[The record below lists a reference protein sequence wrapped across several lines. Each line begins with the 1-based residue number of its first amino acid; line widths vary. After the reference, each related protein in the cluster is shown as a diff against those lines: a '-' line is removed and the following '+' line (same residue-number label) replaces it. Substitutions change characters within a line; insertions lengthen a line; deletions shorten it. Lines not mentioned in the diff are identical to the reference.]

1 MVVGY
6 SVTGWERDNFIEEIE
21 MLNQQSNRA
30 DWKKEGLAG
39 LIGYFTTVYIV
50 AVNSQIMESAGLPLE
65 SGMVATILASA
76 LGCLI
81 MALYANAPM
90 VLIPGMGVNALF
102 AYSIV
107 EGTGMDFQQ
116 GLAVVVVASILFL
129 ITAFTKL
136 GDWLKQAIPSSLKHA
151 ITVGLGLFLTLIGL
165 EKGGLVVKGDHSLIA
180 LGNPSS
186 ALVMTS
192 ILTLFIGIFLFTR
205 NVPGNFLITMVAG
218 TILAKFTGVLGEKGD
233 PISLGSQSFAY
244 MPDFSTIGQFGFWMA
259 VFPLAIVL
267 IFENMGLIHG
277 QLGMLD
283 QEGKFK
289 RSYQASAFSAL
300 TTGFLGTSPTVSSAE
315 SAAVIASGGK
325 SGKSS
330 LTMAVLFIGTLFL
343 IPWIS
348 MVPSTAIAPI
358 LIIVGALMVQNIK
371 EIPID
376 QLSESMPAFL
386 IIVMIPFT
394 YSIADGMAFG
404 FIAYPIVKFAIG
416 KQRELSA
423 PVVLIAMIFLIEF
436 IVRSL
441 GH

>member
-1 MVVGY
+1 
-6 SVTGWERDNFIEEIE
+6 
-21 MLNQQSNRA
+21 MLNKHTKQVS
-30 DWKKEGLAG
+30 WKKEFTAG

-50 AVNSQIMESAGLPLE
+50 AVNSQILQSAGLPLE

-76 LGCLI
+76 IGCLI
-81 MALYANAPM
+81 MAIYANAPM

-107 EGTGMDFQQ
+107 EGTGLSFQE
-116 GLAVVVVASILFL
+116 GLAVVLMASLLFL
-129 ITAFTKL
+129 VTAFTRL
-136 GDWLKQAIPSSLKHA
+136 GDWLKHAIPESLKNA

-165 EKGGLVVKGDHSLIA
+165 EKGGLVVKGEHSLIT

-186 ALVMTS
+186 AVVITS
-192 ILTLFIGIFLFTR
+192 LLTLFIGIFLFTR
-205 NVPGNFLITMVAG
+205 NVPGNFLVTMVIG
-218 TILAKFTGVLGEKGD
+218 TIIAYFTGILNEPGQMLALQE
-233 PISLGSQSFAY
+233 QSWIF
-244 MPDFSTIGQFGFWMA
+244 MPDFSSIGQFGFWMA

-277 QLGMLD
+277 QLNMLK
-283 QEGKFK
+283 QEDKFK
-289 RSYQASAFSAL
+289 RSYQATAFASL
-300 TTGFLGTSPTVSSAE
+300 TSGLFGTSPTVSSAE

-325 SGKSS
+325 TGRSA
-330 LTMAVLFIGTLFL
+330 LTMAVLFIGTLLL

-348 MVPSTAIAPI
+348 MVPSTAISPI

-371 EIPID
+371 EIPLD

-404 FIAYPIVKFAIG
+404 FIAYPIVKLALG
-416 KQRELSA
+416 KQRELST
-423 PVVLIAMIFLIEF
+423 PVVLIAMVFLVEF
-436 IVRSL
+436 IMRTL

>member
-1 MVVGY
+1 
-6 SVTGWERDNFIEEIE
+6 
-21 MLNQQSNRA
+21 MLNQQKTS
-30 DWKKEGLAG
+30 WKKELMAG

-50 AVNSQIMESAGLPLE
+50 AVNSQILESAGLPLE

-76 LGCLI
+76 VGCLI
-81 MALYANAPM
+81 MAIYANAPM

-107 EGTGMDFQQ
+107 EGTGMTFQQ
-116 GLAVVVVASILFL
+116 GLAVVLIASVIFL
-129 ITAFTKL
+129 VTAFTKL
-136 GDWLKQAIPSSLKHA
+136 GDWLKVAIPDSLKHA

-165 EKGGLVVKGDHSLIA
+165 EKGGLVVRGEYSLIT

-186 ALVMTS
+186 AIVITS
-192 ILTLFIGIFLFTR
+192 LLTLFIGIFLFVK
-205 NVPGNFLITMVAG
+205 NVPGNFLVTMIAG
-218 TILAKFTGVLGEKGD
+218 TIIAHFTGVLNAPGE
-233 PISLGSQSFAY
+233 SLSVSEQTWVW
-244 MPDFSTIGQFGFWMA
+244 MPDFSIVGEFGFWMA

-277 QLGMLD
+277 QLNMLD

-289 RSYQASAFSAL
+289 RSYQATAFASL
-300 TTGFLGTSPTVSSAE
+300 TSGFFGTSPTVSSAE

-325 SGKSS
+325 SGRAA
-330 LTMAVLFIGTLFL
+330 LTMGVLFLGTLFF

-348 MVPSTAIAPI
+348 MVPATAISPI

-371 EIPID
+371 EIPLD
-376 QLSESMPAFL
+376 QLSEAMPAFL

-416 KQRELSA
+416 KQRELST
-423 PVVLIAMIFLIEF
+423 PVVLIAMVFLVEF
-436 IVRSL
+436 IMRSL

>member
-1 MVVGY
+1 
-6 SVTGWERDNFIEEIE
+6 
-21 MLNQQSNRA
+21 MLNQHNNNVS
-30 DWKKEGLAG
+30 WKKEFMAG

-50 AVNSQIMESAGLPLE
+50 AVNSQILESAGLPLE

-76 LGCLI
+76 VGCLI
-81 MALYANAPM
+81 MAMYANAPM

-107 EGTGMDFQQ
+107 EGSGFSFQE
-116 GLAVVVVASILFL
+116 GLAVVLVAGLLFL
-129 ITAFTKL
+129 VTAFTKL
-136 GDWLKQAIPSSLKHA
+136 GDWLKVAIPDSLKHA

-165 EKGGLVVKGDHSLIA
+165 EKGGLVVRGEYSLIT

-186 ALVMTS
+186 AIVITS
-192 ILTLFIGIFLFTR
+192 LLTLFVGIFLFTR
-205 NVPGNFLITMVAG
+205 NVPGNFLVTMVAG
-218 TILAKFTGVLGEKGD
+218 TIIASFTGVLNERGSM
-233 PISLGSQSFAY
+233 ISLEEQSWVF
-244 MPDFSTIGQFGFWMA
+244 MPDFSSIGSFGFWMA

-277 QLGMLD
+277 QLNMLN
-283 QEGKFK
+283 QESKFK
-289 RSYQASAFSAL
+289 RSYQATAFSSL
-300 TTGFLGTSPTVSSAE
+300 MSGFFGTSPTVSSAE

-325 SGKSS
+325 SGRAA
-330 LTMAVLFIGTLFL
+330 LTMGVLFIGTLLF

-371 EIPID
+371 EIPLD
-376 QLSESMPAFL
+376 DLSEAMPAFL

-404 FIAYPIVKFAIG
+404 FIAYPVVKFAIG
-416 KQRELSA
+416 KQRELTT
-423 PVVLIAMIFLIEF
+423 PVVLIAMVFLVEF
-436 IVRSL
+436 IMRSL

>member
-1 MVVGY
+1 
-6 SVTGWERDNFIEEIE
+6 
-21 MLNQQSNRA
+21 MLNQQQNKLS
-30 DWKKEGLAG
+30 WKKEFMAG

-50 AVNSQIMESAGLPLE
+50 AVNSQILESAGLPLE

-76 LGCLI
+76 VGCLI
-81 MALYANAPM
+81 MAIYANAPM

-107 EGTGMDFQQ
+107 EGSGLTFQQ
-116 GLAVVVVASILFL
+116 GLAVVLIASLIFL
-129 ITAFTKL
+129 VTAFTRL
-136 GDWLKQAIPSSLKHA
+136 GDWLKHAIPQSLKHA

-165 EKGGLVVKGDHSLIA
+165 EKGGLVVRGEHSLIT

-186 ALVMTS
+186 AMVITS
-192 ILTLFIGIFLFTR
+192 LLTLFIGIFLFTR
-205 NVPGNFLITMVAG
+205 NVPGNFLVTMIIG
-218 TILAKFTGVLGEKGD
+218 TIIAHFTGILGQPGRM
-233 PISLGSQSFAY
+233 ISLSEQSWVF
-244 MPDFSTIGQFGFWMA
+244 MPDFSVISQFGFWMA

-277 QLGMLD
+277 QLNMLQ
-283 QEGKFK
+283 QEDKFK
-289 RSYQASAFSAL
+289 RSYQATAFSAL
-300 TTGFLGTSPTVSSAE
+300 TSGFFGTSPTVSSAE

-325 SGKSS
+325 SGRAAI
-330 LTMAVLFIGTLFL
+330 TMAVLFIGTLLF

-348 MVPSTAIAPI
+348 MVPSTAISPI

-371 EIPID
+371 EIPMD
-376 QLSESMPAFL
+376 QLSETMPAFL

-404 FIAYPIVKFAIG
+404 FIAYPIVKFAMG
-416 KQRELSA
+416 RQRELST
-423 PVVLIAMIFLIEF
+423 PVVLIAMVFLIEF
-436 IVRSL
+436 IMRTL

>member
-1 MVVGY
+1 
-6 SVTGWERDNFIEEIE
+6 
-21 MLNQQSNRA
+21 MLNQHHQKVS
-30 DWKKEGLAG
+30 WKKEGLAG

-50 AVNSQIMESAGLPLE
+50 AVNSQILHSAGLPLE
-65 SGMVATILASA
+65 SGMIATILASA

-107 EGTGMDFQQ
+107 EGTGLTFQE
-116 GLAVVVVASILFL
+116 GLAVVFLASLIFL

-136 GDWLKQAIPSSLKHA
+136 GDWLKHAIPGSLKHA

-165 EKGGLVVKGDHSLIA
+165 EKGGLVVRGEHSLIT

-186 ALVMTS
+186 AIVITS
-192 ILTLFIGIFLFTR
+192 ILTLFIGIFLFTK
-205 NVPGNFLITMVAG
+205 NVPGNFLVTMIAG
-218 TILAKFTGVLGEKGD
+218 TIIAHFTGVLGERGD
-233 PISLGSQSFAY
+233 SLALSEQSWIF
-244 MPDFSTIGQFGFWMA
+244 MPDFASVTEFGFWMA

-277 QLGMLD
+277 QLEMLD
-283 QEGKFK
+283 QQSKFK

-300 TTGFLGTSPTVSSAE
+300 STGFLGTSPTVSSAE

-325 SGKSS
+325 SGRAA
-330 LTMAVLFIGTLFL
+330 LTMAALFIGTIFL
-343 IPWIS
+343 TPWIS

-371 EIPID
+371 EIPLD
-376 QLSESMPAFL
+376 QLSEAMPAFL

-416 KQRELSA
+416 KQRELTT
-423 PVVLIAMIFLIEF
+423 PVVLIAMVFLIEF
-436 IVRSL
+436 IMRSL

>member
-1 MVVGY
+1 
-6 SVTGWERDNFIEEIE
+6 
-21 MLNQQSNRA
+21 MLNQHHQKVS
-30 DWKKEGLAG
+30 WKKEGLAG

-50 AVNSQIMESAGLPLE
+50 AVNSQILHSAGLPLE
-65 SGMVATILASA
+65 SGMIATILASA

-81 MALYANAPM
+81 MAIYANAPM

-107 EGTGMDFQQ
+107 EGTGLTFQE
-116 GLAVVVVASILFL
+116 GLAVVFIASLIFL

-136 GDWLKQAIPSSLKHA
+136 GDWLKHAIPASLKHA

-165 EKGGLVVKGDHSLIA
+165 EKGGLVVRGEHSLIT

-186 ALVMTS
+186 AIVITS
-192 ILTLFIGIFLFTR
+192 ILTLFIGIFLFTK
-205 NVPGNFLITMVAG
+205 NVPGNFLVTMIAG
-218 TILAKFTGVLGEKGD
+218 TIIAHFTGVLGERGD
-233 PISLGSQSFAY
+233 SLALSEQSWIF
-244 MPDFSTIGQFGFWMA
+244 MPDFTSVTEFGFWMA

-277 QLGMLD
+277 QLDMLD
-283 QEGKFK
+283 QQSKFK

-300 TTGFLGTSPTVSSAE
+300 STGFLGTSPTVSSAE

-325 SGKSS
+325 SGRAA
-330 LTMAVLFIGTLFL
+330 LTMAVLFIGTIFL

-371 EIPID
+371 EISLD
-376 QLSESMPAFL
+376 QLSEAMPAFL

-416 KQRELSA
+416 KQRELST
-423 PVVLIAMIFLIEF
+423 PVVLIAMVFLIEF
-436 IVRSL
+436 IMRSL

>member
-1 MVVGY
+1 
-6 SVTGWERDNFIEEIE
+6 
-21 MLNQQSNRA
+21 MLNQHNNNLS
-30 DWKKEGLAG
+30 WKKEFMAG

-50 AVNSQIMESAGLPLE
+50 AVNSQILESAGLPLE

-76 LGCLI
+76 VGCLI
-81 MALYANAPM
+81 MAIYANAPM

-116 GLAVVVVASILFL
+116 GLAVVIVAGLLF
-129 ITAFTKL
+129 IVTAFTKL
-136 GDWLKQAIPSSLKHA
+136 GDWLKVAIPDSLKHA

-165 EKGGLVVKGDHSLIA
+165 EKGGLVVRGEYSLIT

-186 ALVMTS
+186 AIVITCL
-192 ILTLFIGIFLFTR
+192 LTLFVGIFLFTR
-205 NVPGNFLITMVAG
+205 NVPGNFLVTMIVG
-218 TILAKFTGVLGEKGD
+218 TVIASFTGVLNE
-233 PISLGSQSFAY
+233 PGSMIKLEEQSWMF
-244 MPDFSTIGQFGFWMA
+244 MPDFSAATTFTFWMA

-277 QLGMLD
+277 QLNMLN

-289 RSYQASAFSAL
+289 RSYQATAFASIL
-300 TTGFLGTSPTVSSAE
+300 SGFFGTSPTVSSAE

-325 SGKSS
+325 TGRAA
-330 LTMAVLFIGTLFL
+330 LTMGVLFIGTLLF

-371 EIPID
+371 EIPLQD
-376 QLSESMPAFL
+376 LSEAMPAFL

-416 KQRELSA
+416 KHRELST
-423 PVVLIAMIFLIEF
+423 PVVLIAMVFLVEF
-436 IVRSL
+436 IMRSL

>member
-1 MVVGY
+1 
-6 SVTGWERDNFIEEIE
+6 
-21 MLNQQSNRA
+21 MLNQHNSQHSLRK
-30 DWKKEGLAG
+30 DLVAG

-50 AVNSQIMESAGLPLE
+50 AVNSQILEDAGLPLE
-65 SGMVATILASA
+65 NGMIATILASA
-76 LGCLI
+76 VGCLI

-107 EGTGMDFQQ
+107 EGKGMEFQE
-116 GLAVVVVASILFL
+116 GLAVVIIAAILFL

-136 GDWLKQAIPSSLKHA
+136 GDWLKQAIPESLKIA
-151 ITVGLGLFLTLIGL
+151 ITVGLGMFLTLIGL
-165 EKGGLVVKGDHSLIA
+165 EKGGIVVKGEHSLIA

-186 ALVMTS
+186 ALVITS
-192 ILTLFIGIFLFTR
+192 LLTLFVAIFLFAK
-205 NVPGNFLITMVAG
+205 NVPGNFLITMIVG
-218 TILAKFTGVLGEKGD
+218 TIIAHFTGLLDVPG
-233 PISLGSQSFAY
+233 QSINVTEQQWVFL
-244 MPDFSTIGQFGFWMA
+244 PSFEGVTEFSFWMA

-277 QLGMLD
+277 QLDMLE
-283 QEGKFK
+283 QRGKFK
-289 RSYQASAFSAL
+289 KSYQASAFTAL
-300 TTGFLGTSPTVSSAE
+300 TSGFFGTSPTVSSAE

-325 SGKSS
+325 TGRAS
-330 LTMAVLFIGTLFL
+330 LLMAGLFLSTILL

-348 MVPSTAIAPI
+348 MVPSTAISPI

-371 EIPID
+371 EIPLD
-376 QLSESMPAFL
+376 NLSEAMPAFL

-404 FIAYPIVKFAIG
+404 FIAYPIVKFALG
-416 KQRELSA
+416 KQRELST
-423 PVVLIAMIFLIEF
+423 PVVLIAMVFLVELI
-436 IVRSL
+436 IRSI

>member
-129 ITAFTKL
+129 ITTFTKL

-180 LGNPSS
+180 LGNPRQHS
-186 ALVMTS
+186 
-192 ILTLFIGIFLFTR
+192 
-205 NVPGNFLITMVAG
+205 
-218 TILAKFTGVLGEKGD
+218 
-233 PISLGSQSFAY
+233 
-244 MPDFSTIGQFGFWMA
+244 
-259 VFPLAIVL
+259 
-267 IFENMGLIHG
+267 
-277 QLGMLD
+277 
-283 QEGKFK
+283 
-289 RSYQASAFSAL
+289 
-300 TTGFLGTSPTVSSAE
+300 
-315 SAAVIASGGK
+315 
-325 SGKSS
+325 
-330 LTMAVLFIGTLFL
+330 
-343 IPWIS
+343 
-348 MVPSTAIAPI
+348 
-358 LIIVGALMVQNIK
+358 
-371 EIPID
+371 
-376 QLSESMPAFL
+376 
-386 IIVMIPFT
+386 
-394 YSIADGMAFG
+394 
-404 FIAYPIVKFAIG
+404 
-416 KQRELSA
+416 
-423 PVVLIAMIFLIEF
+423 
-436 IVRSL
+436 
-441 GH
+441 

>member
-1 MVVGY
+1 MFNHQTQNV
-6 SVTGWERDNFIEEIE
+6 S
-21 MLNQQSNRA
+21 
-30 DWKKEGLAG
+30 WKKEGTAG

-50 AVNSQIMESAGLPLE
+50 AVNSQILESAGLPLE

-76 LGCLI
+76 IGCLI
-81 MALYANAPM
+81 MAIYANAPM

-107 EGTGMDFQQ
+107 EGSGLSFQE
-116 GLAVVVVASILFL
+116 GLAVVCIASLLFL
-129 ITAFTKL
+129 VTAFTRL
-136 GDWLKQAIPSSLKHA
+136 GDWLKQAIPESLKHA

-165 EKGGLVVKGDHSLIA
+165 EKGGLVVRGEYSLIS

-186 ALVMTS
+186 AVVITS
-192 ILTLFIGIFLFTR
+192 LITLFIGIFLFTR
-205 NVPGNFLITMVAG
+205 NVPGNFLITMIIG
-218 TILAKFTGVLGEKGD
+218 TIIAHFTGILEAPGSM
-233 PISLGSQSFAY
+233 ISLDEQSWVFI
-244 MPDFSTIGQFGFWMA
+244 PDFSGLSDFGFWMA

-277 QLGMLD
+277 QLGMLE
-283 QEGKFK
+283 QKGKFK
-289 RSYQASAFSAL
+289 RSFQAASFSAL
-300 TTGFLGTSPTVSSAE
+300 SSGFLGTSPTVSSAE

-325 SGKSS
+325 TGKASF
-330 LTMAVLFIGTLFL
+330 TMAFLFIGTLFL

-348 MVPSTAIAPI
+348 MVPSTAISPI

-371 EIPID
+371 EIPLD
-376 QLSESMPAFL
+376 ELSEAMPAFL

-416 KQRELSA
+416 KQRELST
-423 PVVLIAMIFLIEF
+423 PVVLIAMVFLIEF
-436 IVRSL
+436 IMRSL

>member
-1 MVVGY
+1 
-6 SVTGWERDNFIEEIE
+6 
-21 MLNQQSNRA
+21 MLNQQHQQA
-30 DWKKEGLAG
+30 GWKKEGLAG

-50 AVNSQIMESAGLPLE
+50 AVNSQILESAGLPLE

-81 MALYANAPM
+81 MAFYANAPM

-107 EGTGMDFQQ
+107 EGTGMSFQE
-116 GLAVVVVASILFL
+116 GLAVVTMASIIFL

-136 GDWLKQAIPSSLKHA
+136 GDWLKHAIPASLKHA

-165 EKGGLVVKGDHSLIA
+165 EKGGLVVKGEHSLIT

-186 ALVMTS
+186 AMVITS
-192 ILTLFIGIFLFTR
+192 VITLFIGIFLFSR
-205 NVPGNFLITMVAG
+205 NVPGNFLVTMIAG
-218 TILAKFTGVLGEKGD
+218 TVLAHFTGLLGESGKSID
-233 PISLGSQSFAY
+233 IQEQSFL
-244 MPDFSTIGQFGFWMA
+244 MLPDFSGIFGFGFWMA

-277 QLGMLD
+277 QLSMLN
-283 QEGKFK
+283 QEDKFK
-289 RSYQASAFSAL
+289 RSYQATAFSAL
-300 TTGFLGTSPTVSSAE
+300 STGFLGTSPTVSSAE

-325 SGKSS
+325 SGKSA
-330 LTMAVLFIGTLFL
+330 LTMAVLFGATLFL

-348 MVPSTAIAPI
+348 MVPSSAIAPI

-371 EIPID
+371 EIPFD

-404 FIAYPIVKFAIG
+404 FIAYPIVKLALG
-416 KQRELSA
+416 RHRELST
-423 PVVLIAMIFLIEF
+423 PVVFIAMIFLVEF